1 MTADTEPKRDHWNRI
16 VVPTASALEQ
26 FFWKLAWFVL
36 LVVILFGG
44 PCFSRSASQGERHEQ
59 PIAHPAR

>member
-1 MTADTEPKRDHWNRI
+1 MSTETERSQDRWNRI

-26 FFWKLAWFVL
+26 FFWKLAWFAL

-44 PCFSRSASQGERHEQ
+44 PCLRNSTPQRQDQEQRSAS
-59 PIAHPAR
+59 PAR

>member
-1 MTADTEPKRDHWNRI
+1 MSTETERPKDRWNRI

-44 PCFSRSASQGERHEQ
+44 PCFSRSVPQGERNEQ
-59 PIAHPAR
+59 RSADPAR

>member
-1 MTADTEPKRDHWNRI
+1 MSTETERPQDRWNRI

-44 PCFSRSASQGERHEQ
+44 PCFSRPASQGERHEQ
-59 PIAHPAR
+59 PVADPAR